1 MKLIFLAAG
10 KGKRIYKKIKK
21 NKCLIEINGKT
32 LIEILVNEV
41 KKTKIKHIAIVTG
54 FKANKIRKSLYKHK
68 KIKFIHNKN
77 YDKKE
82 MLYSLIVGLKKFDTN
97 LIFAY
102 TDILFTSK
110 IINKIIEKNSK
121 NLTLPIFSNWKN
133 VWKIRNKDPYKDAES
148 LYINKSMKLSSI
160 GEKIKKVNEVKY
172 QFMGIIYIPRSQR
185 NKILNYYEKIK
196 HIKKLHVT
204 NFLNLLLKNK
214 FTIDCIKTDEK
225 WYEFDDYSDY
235 LNYKKYFSV
244 HKSSQLNY

>member
-1 MKLIFLAAG
+1 
-10 KGKRIYKKIKK
+10 
-21 NKCLIEINGKT
+21 
-32 LIEILVNEV
+32 
-41 KKTKIKHIAIVTG
+41 
-54 FKANKIRKSLYKHK
+54 
-68 KIKFIHNKN
+68 
-77 YDKKE
+77 

-102 TDILFTSK
+102 TDILFTNK

-148 LYINKSMKLSSI
+148 LYVNKSMKLSSI
-160 GEKIKKVNEVKY
+160 GEKIKKLNEVKY

>member
-10 KGKRIYKKIKK
+10 KGKRIYQKIKK

-32 LIEILVNEV
+32 LIENLINEV

-133 VWKIRNKDPYKDAES
+133 VWKIRNKDPYKDA
-148 LYINKSMKLSSI
+148 
-160 GEKIKKVNEVKY
+160 
-172 QFMGIIYIPRSQR
+172 
-185 NKILNYYEKIK
+185 
-196 HIKKLHVT
+196 
-204 NFLNLLLKNK
+204 
-214 FTIDCIKTDEK
+214 
-225 WYEFDDYSDY
+225 
-235 LNYKKYFSV
+235 
-244 HKSSQLNY
+244 